1 MGAAARRENSMATSR
16 KTPSK
21 DTTAK
26 ATAAGPKRRAGG
38 KRAAQATP
46 EAKTPAHPPAEAR
59 PHLRAVATTAPDASP
74 APDSARADKAT
85 DGAEAETAG
94 DTGAETRFKR
104 NDLIEAVTQRSKL
117 KKSEAKLVVELVLEE
132 LGRALD
138 RTEELV
144 VPPLG
149 KLSVK
154 RRKPDADGPA
164 VLTIKLRRPGPSGAK
179 GDESPL
185 ADPDEDG

>member
-1 MGAAARRENSMATSR
+1 MATSR

-21 DTTAK
+21 TTTAK

-38 KRAAQATP
+38 KRAAAADP
-46 EAKTPAHPPAEAR
+46 NAEAAASPPADAR
-59 PHLRAVATTAPDASP
+59 PHLRAVETAAPAPAAKTKAKAETATT
-74 APDSARADKAT
+74 T
-85 DGAEAETAG
+85 DGADASG
-94 DTGAETRFKR
+94 SDPRFKR
-104 NDLIEAVTQRSKL
+104 ADLIEAVAERTAL
-117 KKSEAKLVVELVLEE
+117 KKSDAKLVLDLVLEE

-138 RTEELV
+138 RTDDLIL
-144 VPPLG
+144 PPLG

-154 RRKPDADGPA
+154 RRKPDADGPGI
-164 VLTIKLRRPGPSGAK
+164 LTLKLRRPGSGASK